1 MHIDT
6 TMPRE
11 ILEAQFPESLVK
23 QRPGAF
29 GSSLSYIEGHT
40 IIGRLN
46 EAFGACWSF
55 EIASHEV
62 LDEEVLVCGKF
73 RCESA
78 NVVKMAFGSSKI
90 TRDSRT
96 GIAIALGDDLKS
108 ASTDALKKAATLLG
122 VGLYL
127 YSSGNGTS
135 EPIRDDRSFEEDL
148 KDPAPGNG
156 QGNGRNRQA
165 PANPNPNGDSRVT
178 NKQINAIFAIGRQK
192 GMNNEEIRSMSRE
205 LFLRNVDYLA
215 KYEASQLIESLLD
228 R

>member
-1 MHIDT
+1 MNIDT

-29 GSSLSYIEGHT
+29 GASLSYIEGHT

-55 EIASHEV
+55 EIVSHEV

-78 NVVKMAFGSSKI
+78 QVVKMAFGSSKI

-96 GIAIALGDDLKS
+96 GVAIALGDDLK
-108 ASTDALKKAATLLG
+108 AAATDALKKAATLLG

-127 YSSGNGTS
+127 YSNGNGAS
-135 EPIRDDRSFEEDL
+135 HEPIKEEKSFEEDL
-148 KDPAPGNG
+148 RDPVPGNG
-156 QGNGRNRQA
+156 NGNGRSQQA
-165 PANPNPNGDSRVT
+165 PQQPIGDSRIT

-192 GMNNEEIRSMSRE
+192 GMTSEEIRSLSRE
-205 LFLRNVDYLA
+205 IFQRNVDYLA
-215 KYEASQLIESLLD
+215 KYEASQLIEHLLD